1 MNLAL
6 RMALGFAG
14 VDDAEAKTIDEAI
27 PAAERL
33 DDAGS
38 ELEPILER
46 IWPDILKIA
55 AIVQARYP
63 DAKTVLPVA
72 RKLMQLAKGD
82 TK

>member
-14 VDDAEAKTIDEAI
+14 VDDAEAQQIDAAI

-33 DDAGS
+33 DDAAH
-38 ELEPILER
+38 ELEPIIER
-46 IWPDILKIA
+46 IWPDVLKIL

-63 DAKTVLPVA
+63 DGKAVLPVL
-72 RKLMQLAKGD
+72 RKLMQLAKG
-82 TK
+82 TP